1 MDLTEV
7 EGLADLIAADTA
19 AQRKQVSRA
28 AQVGALLQLELL
40 TALLPSPR
48 PHSIVSPKAL
58 RQMGGSLRQTYDG
71 WREEL
76 KVCLAHTEAVIDF
89 GDVGVDNVYIA
100 H

>member
-19 AQRKQVSRA
+19 AQRKQ
-28 AQVGALLQLELL
+28 
-40 TALLPSPR
+40 
-48 PHSIVSPKAL
+48 AL
-58 RQMGGSLRQTYDG
+58 RQMGGSLRQTYEG

-89 GDVGVDNVYIA
+89 GDVRERERERERNP
-100 H
+100 